1 MANSFSSA
9 SFAAYWSRRMQVTN
23 YRTAVHRAIV
33 SMEEQSTLT
42 KGNTVHRPY
51 RSTLYP
57 RTYTRGTA
65 VTIRDLTDTDE
76 SLSVSTSKVVPFY
89 IDDLDALQHNYKVL
103 NEYADDAS
111 QVLTNFI
118 DGDVLGEYA
127 NAASDVDDSTIN
139 GGTSGNGFTL
149 DTANVMRVFTEA
161 KKKMKKLN
169 IRGGGV
175 SDLFAVISP
184 EFESVLMRFLA
195 NKETALGD
203 STGLNGNIGKYMGFE
218 LYVSNSLTF
227 SARLVTSTIFTAG
240 DTITINGVVFTAA
253 ADGGAATA
261 GEFSI
266 QTTAALCSAQFV
278 AALNNTTGY
287 AASAGAADTY
297 FEVTAANR
305 DLLIGMTATDGTTY
319 IDIKFNGV
327 GLIAVSETITPAADV
342 WTSALQIQHN
352 LFGRKGAIDLVI
364 QKRPNVEI
372 KEVSDKL
379 GKNVLPYT
387 LYGLKTFNEGT
398 KELVDVNVRASSGQ
412 GEF

>member
-1 MANSFSSA
+1 MTNSFSSA

-23 YRTAVHRAIV
+23 YRTAVYRAIV
-33 SMEEQSTLT
+33 SMEEQSTLS

-57 RTYTRGTA
+57 RAYTRGTA

-76 SLSVSTSKVVPFY
+76 SLAVSTSEVVPFY

-111 QVLTNFI
+111 TVLSNFI
-118 DGDVLGEYA
+118 DGQILGEYA
-127 NAASDVDDSTIN
+127 NATSDIDDSTIN
-139 GGTSGNGFTL
+139 NGTSGNGFTA
-149 DTANVMRVFTEA
+149 DTANVMRIFTEA

-184 EFESVLMRFLA
+184 ELESVLMRFLA

-227 SARLVTSTIFTAG
+227 TARLVTSTIFTAG
-240 DTITINGVVFTAA
+240 DTVTINGATFTAA
-253 ADGGAATA
+253 ADGGAAVA

-266 QTTAALCSAQFV
+266 QATAALCTAQLV
-278 AALNNTTGY
+278 AAINNTTGY
-287 AASAGAADTY
+287 AAEAGAVDTY
-297 FEVTAANR
+297 YELTAANR
-305 DLLIGMTATDGTTY
+305 DKLIGCTATNGTTY
-319 IDIKFNGV
+319 IDIEFEGV
-327 GLIAVSETITPAADV
+327 GLITVSETITPADDV
-342 WTSALQIQHN
+342 WTAALQIQHN

-364 QKRPNVEI
+364 QKQPNVEV
-372 KEVSDKL
+372 KEVPDKL

-387 LYGLKTFNEGT
+387 LYGFKTFTEGK
-398 KELVDVNVRASSGQ
+398 KELVDVNVRADSGQ
-412 GEF
+412 GAF